1 MPPGSGSADSAT
13 GILAIVSG
21 HHITVDHEIMGGV
34 PCVTGTRIPVAT
46 IVSMVAEGT
55 PVGSIVEDFPQLG
68 AESIYAALQYA
79 ADAVRERELPL
90 PESA

>member
-1 MPPGSGSADSAT
+1 M
-13 GILAIVSG
+13 LAVVSG
-21 HHITVDHEIMGGV
+21 QLITIDHQIMGGV
-34 PCVTGTRIPVAT
+34 PCIADTRVPVAT

-55 PVGSIVEDFPQLG
+55 PVASIVEDFPQLST
-68 AESIYAALQYA
+68 ESVYAALQYA